1 MLTGFTLVVT
11 LIVAYAALREG
22 VLTSIATLVNICL
35 AGLVAF
41 EFFEPL
47 AEEVE
52 GTFRGTF
59 LAGFEDSLSFFILF
73 APVLAGLR
81 FLTNNLASQ
90 EVELPALMQQVGAGV
105 ISLVSGYLLAG
116 ILVVFLQMMPWS
128 ENFLDFQYQVDPSAG
143 KVRQFLPPDRLWLS
157 LMNRAGSGP
166 FSQSDAVTFDP
177 EGTFGI
183 RYTRLRRYKD
193 TQ

>member
-22 VLTSIATLVNICL
+22 VLTAMATLVNICIS
-35 AGLVAF
+35 GLVAF

-47 AEEVE
+47 AEELD
-52 GTFRGTF
+52 GLFRGTF
-59 LAGFEDSLSFFILF
+59 LAGFEDCLSLFVLF

-90 EVELPALMQQVGAGV
+90 EVELPPLMQQVGSGAV
-105 ISLVSGYLLAG
+105 ALVSGYLLAG
-116 ILVVFLQMMPWS
+116 ILVVFLQMMPWG
-128 ENFLDFQYQVDPSAG
+128 ENFLDFQYNVEPNSG
-143 KVRQFLPPDRLWLS
+143 KVRQYLPPDRLWLS
-157 LMNRAGSGP
+157 FMNRAGSGP
-166 FSQSDAVTFDP
+166 FSQGEAVTFDP
-177 EGTFGI
+177 EGTFGV
-183 RYTRLRRYKD
+183 RYARMRRYKD